1 MFSIQDNPK
10 RRGLQDQPVAAP
22 RPKSGRR
29 GSLTLEKALAQFKAL
44 EQAENVL
51 VLTEAD
57 KLTPALRKVALVWDK
72 VPVGRSDVGRKFQ
85 DGPGLWADVWE
96 DAELD
101 LLGLAEATGLDLK
114 TVERCVG
121 VLRGNRLIYPDG
133 MLASTAQKALRQ
145 LAKNDLGI

>member
-1 MFSIQDNPK
+1 MFSIEESPRQ
-10 RRGLQDQPVAAP
+10 RSGRSPVTVP
-22 RPKSGRR
+22 RPRSGRR
-29 GSLTLEKALAQFKAL
+29 GNLPLEKAMAQFKAL

-57 KLTPALRKVALVWDK
+57 RLTPALRKVALVWDK
-72 VPVGRSDVGRKFQ
+72 VPVGRSDPKRKFQ
-85 DGPGLWADVWE
+85 DGPGLWIDVWE
-96 DAELD
+96 DAEVD
-101 LLGLAEATGLDLK
+101 LLGITEATGLDVK

-133 MLASTAQKALRQ
+133 TLASTAQKALRQ